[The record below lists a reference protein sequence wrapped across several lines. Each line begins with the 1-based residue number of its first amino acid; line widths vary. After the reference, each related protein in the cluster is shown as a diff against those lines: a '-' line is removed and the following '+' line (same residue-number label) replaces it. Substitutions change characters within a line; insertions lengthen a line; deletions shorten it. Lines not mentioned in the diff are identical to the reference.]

1 MYIFEPNIIGIMGA
15 LLIVLAYSLLQ
26 LEKLAFN
33 SLAYSLTNLIGSLL
47 LIYSL
52 LYNWNFPSVL
62 IEIFW
67 LLISTIGLV
76 KWAIRHRN
84 NNT

>member
-1 MYIFEPNIIGIMGA
+1 MHIFEPNIIGTIGT

-26 LEKLAFN
+26 LEKIESS
-33 SLAYSLTNLIGSLL
+33 SLAYSLVNLIGSLF

-67 LLISTIGLV
+67 LLISTLGLI